1 MVRVA
6 ASLSLLLGTA
16 LCVVGGSGK
25 GGDDNVYDY
34 IVVGSGPGG
43 APLAINLAKAGHS
56 VLLLE
61 AGDDQTSDVTTH
73 ILSLGVPL
81 PTNRWDFYVKQSSD
95 DALTLKSNHL
105 TWKRADGSFWVGNG
119 SAAPADA
126 KLLGVNYPRGATLG
140 GSSVINAAGAVLPSR
155 SDWDNVGKITGDRS
169 WSNDKFRRIFKRVEN
184 NHYLP
189 KGAAGHGFD
198 GYLDTNGN
206 DGTVWENQPDLI
218 KVFKS
223 MVSLVGGNTSDV
235 IDMVKRDINTDS
247 PARDTTQGLFGL
259 PFHANGS
266 WSRFSSRDLVRETLA
281 ATKPN
286 GAPKY
291 QLTLKTHSLATRV
304 LFDKAKGDKKPG
316 ATGVEYLEGAS
327 LYSADPRY
335 NASSTGTKRIATAR
349 REVILSGG
357 VFNSPQL
364 LLLSGIGPAA
374 DLARHKI
381 PLVADV
387 PGVGARLQDNYELPL
402 VGIAN
407 SVLAATPFPGDPACT
422 FGGPGDPCIAAFQRG
437 AGPYARAGLN
447 SNAFLFKTNHSA
459 DGENDILLFTF
470 PNGAFRGFWPA
481 EATSNIPPEAPG
493 TIGMSM
499 VKLNTQITGG
509 TVRLRS
515 ADPRDTPEIDFDI
528 FGDAGGQVDLGAM
541 ADAAAW
547 SRRVYAGV
555 ETPLGPVRPAE
566 PPCTSSV
573 PAECRAGD
581 MQWIKEQTFGHH
593 AVGTCAIGAEKDPKS
608 VLDSKFRVRGVTGL
622 RVVDGSAFP
631 RPPGAFPVLATF
643 MISEKASEDILED
656 A

>member
-6 ASLSLLLGTA
+6 ASLSLLLSSA
-16 LCVVGGSGK
+16 LCVASGSGK
-25 GGDDNVYDY
+25 GGGGDDNVYDY
-34 IVVGSGPGG
+34 IV
-43 APLAINLAKAGHS
+43 AGHS

-105 TWKRADGSFWVGNG
+105 TWKRADGSLWVGNG

-155 SDWDNVGKITGDRS
+155 SDWNIVGRITGDRS
-169 WSNDKFRRIFKRVEN
+169 WSNDKFRRLFKRIEN

-189 KGAAGHGFD
+189 PGTAGHGFD

-206 DGTVWENQPDLI
+206 DGTVWENQPDLV

-223 MVSLVGGNTSDV
+223 MVSLVGGNASDV
-235 IDMVKRDINTDS
+235 INMVKRDINTDS

-259 PFHANGS
+259 PFHANAS

-286 GAPKY
+286 GSPKY
-291 QLTLKTHSLATRV
+291 QLTLKTHSLVTRV
-304 LFDKAKGDKKPG
+304 LFDKSKSDKTPKT
-316 ATGVEYLEGAS
+316 TGVEYLEGPS

-335 NASSTGTKRIATAR
+335 NASSTGAKRVATAR

-357 VFNSPQL
+357 VFNTPQI

-402 VGIAN
+402 VGVAN
-407 SVLAATPFPGDPACT
+407 SILAATPVPGDPACT

-447 SNAFLFKTNHSA
+447 SNAFLFRTNHSA

-481 EATSNIPPEAPG
+481 EAASNIPPEAPG

-499 VKLNTQITGG
+499 VKLNTQNAGG
-509 TVRLRS
+509 T
-515 ADPRDTPEIDFDI
+515 IDFDI

-555 ETPLGPVRPAE
+555 EAPLGPVRAAE
-566 PPCTSSV
+566 PPCGSSV

-581 MQWIKEQTFGHH
+581 MQWVKEQTFGHH
-593 AVGTCAIGAEKDPKS
+593 AVGTCAIGAANDPKA

-643 MISEKASEDILED
+643 LISEKASEDILED